1 MATGYFQDLLSVLE
15 FYSHLIGIKYG
26 LDLSNQVEIKM
37 LFNKE
42 LIYLKI
48 YIYIW
53 KSIFRPECGQNLIH
67 KCGFQDLMVR
77 MVTPLCCY
85 CKCYS
90 EESLLAHQ
98 WKFKGAL

>member
-1 MATGYFQDLLSVLE
+1 MKANFGWFGSKMATGYFQDLLSVLE

-48 YIYIW
+48 YIYE
-53 KSIFRPECGQNLIH
+53 KAFLGQNVDKTWFINA
-67 KCGFQDLMVR
+67 GF
-77 MVTPLCCY
+77 
-85 CKCYS
+85 KI
-90 EESLLAHQ
+90 
-98 WKFKGAL
+98 WW